1 MKILLLAFTAL
12 LSLCYSNAAW
22 SLTETGRPKIG
33 LVLSGGGARGGA
45 HVGVL
50 KALEEI
56 GVPIDYIAGT
66 SMGAIIGGFYAA
78 GYNAAEI
85 EELLKTTDWDRALT
99 DRPERRDRTMRKKEI
114 ESDFLIPYRLG
125 YNHGRLQAALGAV
138 EGQHLDQLFQR
149 ILMPVSG
156 IRQFDKLPI
165 PFRAVATDLA
175 TGEAV
180 VLERGSLADALRA
193 SMSVPGAFSPVRLEG
208 RLLVDGGMSNN
219 LPVSVAREMGADVV
233 IAVDISSPMLE
244 EEQLTSVLSVTE
256 QLTNFLTRR
265 TTEQQID
272 LLAAS
277 DILIVPD
284 LGDFSAADFEEA
296 DDIIPQGEEAT
307 LAERG
312 RLVPLATGL
321 AHPGLPEAR
330 SREYL
335 VQFVDIRNESVLNEA
350 IIRSRLAVTAG
361 EPLDVDAL
369 QRSLDEIYSLDV
381 FESVTYDLVDN
392 ESGEEGILVTAL
404 PRRWGPNYLQFGLEL
419 SNDFSGSSD
428 FKLGAAYTRNAL
440 NALGG
445 EMRVLTSMGREDELS
460 FNYYQ
465 PVDLEARWF
474 VSPEARWKRQNYTIW
489 SGDTQAAEF
498 EINRWDVSLGAGR
511 NFGTADELRLTYR
524 YGRADGDLLIGLL
537 PPLEDDR
544 IEIGELEASYLHDSL
559 DSLYFP
565 TQGSTHKLFYRYAD
579 ESLGSESDYQQAA
592 ATGSFVF
599 SRGRNTGL
607 MNYELGYSFD
617 DTVPASRWFQ
627 LGGLGRLSGLAP
639 DQLLG
644 PQAGLLTISY
654 YRRLNDI
661 RFFPAYAGVTLEA
674 GNVWGSKDEISVDDL
689 RYSGSL
695 FIGAES
701 PLGPLYFALGYS
713 DSGDAAAYFYLGNP
727 FRANQIE

>member
-1 MKILLLAFTAL
+1 
-12 LSLCYSNAAW
+12 
-22 SLTETGRPKIG
+22 
-33 LVLSGGGARGGA
+33 
-45 HVGVL
+45 
-50 KALEEI
+50 
-56 GVPIDYIAGT
+56 
-66 SMGAIIGGFYAA
+66 
-78 GYNAAEI
+78 
-85 EELLKTTDWDRALT
+85 
-99 DRPERRDRTMRKKEI
+99 
-114 ESDFLIPYRLG
+114 
-125 YNHGRLQAALGAV
+125 
-138 EGQHLDQLFQR
+138 
-149 ILMPVSG
+149 
-156 IRQFDKLPI
+156 
-165 PFRAVATDLA
+165 
-175 TGEAV
+175 

-193 SMSVPGAFSPVRLEG
+193 SMSVPGAFTPVRLEG

-219 LPVSVAREMGADVV
+219 LPVSVARDMGADIV
-233 IAVDISSPMLE
+233 IAVDISSPLLE

-265 TTEQQID
+265 TTQQQIET
-272 LLAAS
+272 LGEQ

-284 LGDFSAADFEEA
+284 LGDFSAADFENAE
-296 DDIIPQGEEAT
+296 DIIPRGEEAT

-312 RLVPLATGL
+312 RLASLADGL
-321 AHPGLPEAR
+321 PHPGLAEAR
-330 SREYL
+330 SGEYL
-335 VQFVDIRNESVLNEA
+335 VQFVDIHNESVLNEA
-350 IIRSRLAVTAG
+350 IIRSRLAVAAG
-361 EPLDVDAL
+361 EPLNVDAL
-369 QRSLDEIYSLDV
+369 ERSLDEIYSLDV

-392 ESGEEGILVTAL
+392 ESGEEGILITAL

-440 NALGG
+440 NSLGG
-445 EMRVLTSMGREDELS
+445 EMRVLTSMGREDEIN

-474 VSPEARWKRQNYTIW
+474 VNPEVRWKRQNLTIW
-489 SGDTQAAEF
+489 NEDVRAVEF
-498 EINRWDVSLGAGR
+498 ELSGWKASLGAGR
-511 NFGTADELRLTYR
+511 NFGTTDEVRLTYR
-524 YGRADGDLLIGLL
+524 FGRTDGDLLIGVL
-537 PPLEDDR
+537 PPLADDR
-544 IEIGELEASYLHDSL
+544 IEIGELELSYVHDGL

-565 TQGSTHKLFYRYAD
+565 TKGSNHGVYYRYAD
-579 ESLGSESDYQQAA
+579 DSLGSEFDYKQAA
-592 ATGSFVF
+592 AAGSFVF

-617 DTVPASRWFQ
+617 DEVVPASSWYQ

-639 DQLLG
+639 NQLIG
-644 PQAGLLTISY
+644 PHAGLLTVAY

-674 GNVWGSKDEISVDDL
+674 GNVWGSKDDIGFDDL

-701 PLGPLYFALGYS
+701 PLGPLYFAVGYS